1 MATKDL
7 WKLDVNAEKRK
18 LYANRKIFWYTSNKF
33 GRVVLCTLERFQS
46 MNKNRDTMSDANDV
60 TETFAR
66 LTDEEYKT
74 ITKATKSNDKKIKDK
89 ANAIIVEKV
98 KQLTNFLALYKEWEI
113 EDKKTGL
120 HPDIIDL
127 LADVEVESTTSLKD
141 ENARLKAEI
150 EAFKKANKTTK
161 TKTTKAEKVKPETT
175 EEPEV
180 VDEPTKESEDDEDPF
195 KD

>member
-46 MNKNRDTMSDANDV
+46 MNKNRDTMSDANDI

-120 HPDIIDL
+120 HPDVIDL
-127 LADVEVESTTSLKD
+127 LADVQVESTTSLKD
-141 ENARLKAEI
+141 ENAKLRAEI

-161 TKTTKAEKVKPETT
+161 TKAKTTKEEDKI
-175 EEPEV
+175 EPEV
-180 VDEPTKESEDDEDPF
+180 TDEPTKESEDDEDPF